1 MLYLEIAIVVA
12 LICVN
17 GLLAMSELAIVSSR
31 PARLKAM
38 IDRNVAGA
46 ASALELGA
54 NPGKFLSSVQIGITL
69 VGVLSGAFSGATLG
83 ERLSGMLVSSGVGQ
97 SLAHPLGVGI
107 VVALITYGSLI
118 IGELVPKQIALRDPE
133 HVASRVAPMMSI
145 LASVAAPLV
154 WLLDISGRG
163 VLWLLGQRGEGDD
176 KVTDEEIKMLVAEA
190 EHHGTIESDE
200 RRMIA
205 GVMRLGDRAV
215 RAVMTPRTEVDW
227 INLETDEV
235 TCRKLLMETQHSR
248 LPAAE
253 GGVDA
258 MIGVVQTRDLL
269 AAALAGHP
277 FDIRK
282 HVRLAPIV
290 HDQADALD
298 VLAKLRESDVPMA
311 LVHDEY
317 GHFEGIVT
325 PADILEAI
333 TGVFRSDLD
342 ADDAEENAVQREDGS
357 WLLAG
362 YMPADE
368 MADTLGID
376 LPEHRDYETVAGYVL
391 SYMHHLPNTGETVDA
406 QGWRFEVVDLDG
418 RRIDKLIAT
427 RLSSE
432 NPDAGR

>member
-1 MLYLEIAIVVA
+1 MLLEIAIVVV

-17 GLLAMSELAIVSSR
+17 GLLAMSELAVVSAR

-38 IDRNVAGA
+38 IDRNVRGA
-46 ASALELGA
+46 SRALELGA
-54 NPGKFLSSVQIGITL
+54 NPGRFLSTVQIGITL

-83 ERLSGMLVSSGVGQ
+83 ERLAT
-97 SLAHPLGVGI
+97 SLAQSGLSPALANTLGVGI
-107 VVALITYGSLI
+107 VVAVITYGSLI
-118 IGELVPKQIALRDPE
+118 IGELVPKQIALKDPE
-133 HVASRVAPMMSI
+133 RIAVMVAPAMTVLSRVA
-145 LASVAAPLV
+145 LPLV
-154 WLLDISGRG
+154 FLLDFSGRA
-163 VLWLLGQRGEGDD
+163 VLWLLGQSGASDE

-215 RAVMTPRTEVDW
+215 RGVMTPRTEVDW
-227 INLETDEV
+227 LNLEWDE
-235 TCRKLLMETQHSR
+235 TAARKMLMETQHSR
-248 LPAAE
+248 LPAGE
-253 GGVDA
+253 GAVDS
-258 MIGVVQTRDLL
+258 MVGVVKTRDLL
-269 AAALAGHP
+269 AALLSGQGYDP
-277 FDIRK
+277 RK
-282 HVRLAPIV
+282 HLRPAPIV

-298 VLAKLRESDVPMA
+298 VLTMLKESEVPVA

-342 ADDAEENAVQREDGS
+342 EEDEPPSVRREDGS

-368 MADTLGID
+368 MAEQLGID
-376 LPEHRDYETVAGYVL
+376 LPENRDFETVAGYIL
-391 SYMHHLPNTGETVDA
+391 SLLHRLPATGECVDA
-406 QGWRFEVVDLDG
+406 QGYRFEVVDLDG
-418 RRIDKLIAT
+418 RRIDKIIAS
-427 RLSSE
+427 RLPGVHRRAKS
-432 NPDAGR
+432 